1 MNISIEVNVLVTDDQ
16 GNEVESHIFES
27 LERAH
32 TKINELKRAGLLEVS
47 VFGEMHTD
55 EVLLKM
61 DCARNNKR
69 KPA

>member
-1 MNISIEVNVLVTDDQ
+1 MNISIEVNVLVTDDL

-32 TKINELKRAGLLEVS
+32 TKIKEMKRADYMEVS
-47 VFGEMHTD
+47 VFGEPHTD

-69 KPA
+69 STA